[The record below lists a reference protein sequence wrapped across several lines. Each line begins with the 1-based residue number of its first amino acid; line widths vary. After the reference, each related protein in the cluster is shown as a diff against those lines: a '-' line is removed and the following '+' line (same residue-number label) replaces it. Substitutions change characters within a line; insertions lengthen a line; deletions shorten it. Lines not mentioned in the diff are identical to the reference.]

1 MGAEIFAAELIVV
14 FILVCV
20 LFHRHGNIRTLQP
33 AVTASVLIAW
43 WFSFVIVFV
52 VPVDVSDVLYEKCL
66 FEHCGDLQNITVNC
80 SSACNKPLS
89 YLPKHYLE
97 IFWNI
102 VFWSS
107 QLLTWII
114 LPLLSSYVAAGEFT
128 IGGKLK
134 KALIENAV
142 IYGTLGILFG
152 ILLIYVVASK
162 HLDGEAIKVLC
173 ITSSNTWGLL
183 VLIFL
188 MGYGLVQVPRAIWE
202 RSSYTDLL
210 AKNRFD
216 VSKIKIELEEAQEK
230 LSEILEEV
238 RHINTLVSRSN
249 ELRNFV
255 NIIILKCPTLLSEDL
270 ANINYDDYAHGLEDI
285 TISRSNLVSIHA
297 KVISAHNNKHRC
309 QVIWDRTVSEGLDLE
324 DMVRMK
330 NKEHISESTLE
341 TMNFYLQV
349 YVVPILLKF
358 VASLFAIISLVV
370 VWSEM
375 VFSVKHPTLSVCALL
390 VSMVKS
396 PGAVVFVSIGFISYM
411 CLCAYY
417 TIFKLRLFNYYYM
430 APAQQTDD
438 YSLLFS
444 ATVLSRLTTP
454 LSLNFI
460 NLTHMDPRFNI
471 EVQTAFNSIMGSF
484 EVIPFIAKGFNVYY
498 PILIALIGLATLL
511 KLGTRCMAFLG
522 FQTFVSDDEISM
534 DYVEEGKQLLTRERR
549 ARERGEPRSEQNV
562 PSRSSSKPA
571 TSGRYEN
578 RKLLSKKSS
587 GDNSF
592 DNDRAKLLESEDYD
606 PNSLLDT
613 APSASS
619 YNRKK
624 TTTLFDDV

>member
-1 MGAEIFAAELIVV
+1 MGAEIFAAELLVV
-14 FILVCV
+14 FVLVC
-20 LFHRHGNIRTLQP
+20 LLLHRHGNVRTLQP

-52 VPVDVSDVLYEKCL
+52 VPVDVSDLLYEKCL
-66 FEHCGDLQNITVNC
+66 SEHCDLKNITANC
-80 SSACNKPLS
+80 TAACNKPLS
-89 YLPKHYLE
+89 YLPKQYLE
-97 IFWNI
+97 VFWNV

-128 IGGKLK
+128 IVGKLK

-152 ILLIYVVASK
+152 VLLIYVVASK

-188 MGYGLVQVPRAIWE
+188 MGYGLVQVPRALWE
-202 RSSYTDLL
+202 RSSHTDLL
-210 AKNRFD
+210 AQKRFD

-230 LSEILEEV
+230 LDEILEEV

-249 ELRNFV
+249 DLRKFV
-255 NIIILKCPTLLSEDL
+255 NIIITKCPSLQSEDL
-270 ANINYDDYAHGLEDI
+270 ANVNYDDYAQGRDEV
-285 TISRSNLVSIHA
+285 TISRSSLVSIHA
-297 KVISAHNNKHRC
+297 KVISSHNNKHRC
-309 QVIWDRTVSEGLDLE
+309 QVIWDRTVTEGLHLE
-324 DMVRMK
+324 DLVRMK
-330 NKEHISESTLE
+330 NKDHISESTLE
-341 TMNFYLQV
+341 SIQFYFQV
-349 YVVPILLKF
+349 YLVPISLKI
-358 VASLFAIISLVV
+358 VASLFALISVVV

-375 VFSVKHPTLSVCALL
+375 VFSVRHPTLSVCALL
-390 VSMVKS
+390 VSFFTS
-396 PGAVVFVSIGFISYM
+396 PGAVVLVCTGFISYM

-454 LSLNFI
+454 LSLNFLSLI
-460 NLTHMDPRFNI
+460 HMDTRFNNNL
-471 EVQTAFNSIMGSF
+471 QTAFNSIMGSF
-484 EVIPFIAKGFNVYY
+484 EVIPFIAQGFNVYY
-498 PILIALIGLATLL
+498 PILIALIGLATML

-549 ARERGEPRSEQNV
+549 ARERGETRSE
-562 PSRSSSKPA
+562 PKT
-571 TSGRYEN
+571 TSGTGPAPAPPSRYEN
-578 RKLLSKKSS
+578 RKLLPKSS
-587 GDNSF
+587 PTENAMF
-592 DNDRAKLLESEDYD
+592 DNDRARLLESEDYD
-606 PNSLLDT
+606 PNSLLD
-613 APSASS
+613 AASS
-619 YNRKK
+619 ANSHNRKK
-624 TTTLFDDV
+624 NKTLFDDV